1 MITMQFAGR
10 LGKDAETRQTQGGET
25 VTSFS
30 VGCNAGRDKTV
41 WVECAMFG
49 ERGTK
54 LAQYLK
60 KGTPV
65 AGSGRPSVRVWQD
78 KQGNPRADQQ
88 CAVFDIALLGGK
100 CVGGSRD
107 NDPGYGG
114 RRSGSDYDDYGRGAD
129 TDNAAGNYGDFDNGI
144 PF

>member
-10 LGKDAETRQTQGGET
+10 LGKDAETRTTSGGET

-41 WVECAMFG
+41 WVECAIFG
-49 ERGTK
+49 DRGPK
-54 LAQYLK
+54 LQPYLK

-78 KQGNPRADQQ
+78 KDGNPRADQQ
-88 CAVFDIALLGGK
+88 CAVFDIALLGSRQDSGDS
-100 CVGGSRD
+100 GGG
-107 NDPGYGG
+107 GYGG
-114 RRSGSDYDDYGRGAD
+114 GYGS
-129 TDNAAGNYGDFDNGI
+129 
-144 PF
+144 

>member
-10 LGKDAETRQTQGGET
+10 LGKDAEVRTTSGGET

-49 ERGTK
+49 ERGQK
-54 LAQYLK
+54 IAPYLK

-65 AGSGRPSVRVWQD
+65 AGNGRPSVRVWQD
-78 KQGNPRADQQ
+78 KSGNLRADQQ
-88 CAVFDIALLGGK
+88 CAVNDIALLGSKSERDDGPTQ
-100 CVGGSRD
+100 GGDSRYA
-107 NDPGYGG
+107 PPPA
-114 RRSGSDYDDYGRGAD
+114 DDLD
-129 TDNAAGNYGDFDNGI
+129 DEV